1 MKYFDKLFLIV
12 FFCFF
17 SNLSYAE
24 KIIITYIDMDKIMN
38 NSTAGKKFT
47 KSLEDLH
54 KSNIEKYKKI
64 EKSLK
69 DKENKILSQKNVLNK
84 DEFNNKVS
92 DLRAE
97 AKDYR
102 DQRTDS
108 INKLN
113 DMRLKGTSKL
123 INLFNPIL
131 AEYSKENNISMILQK
146 KSIVIGKPEKN
157 FFDLAIRDLSCNKNE
172 IIMVGDDIKSDI
184 EGAKKNNIR

>member
-1 MKYFDKLFLIV
+1 MKYIEKLFVIV

-24 KIIITYIDMDKIMN
+24 KNIISYIDMDKIMN
-38 NSTAGKKFT
+38 NSIAGKKFT

-64 EKSLK
+64 EKDLK

-84 DEFNNKVS
+84 DEFDKKVIE
-92 DLRAE
+92 LRSE

-102 DQRTDS
+102 EQRTNS

-123 INLFNPIL
+123 INLINPIL
-131 AEYSKENNISMILQK
+131 AEYSKKNNISMIMQK
-146 KSIVIGKPEKN
+146 KSIVIGKS
-157 FFDLAIRDLSCNKNE
+157 DLE
-172 IIMVGDDIKSDI
+172 ITDKILEIVNQKIDKIALD
-184 EGAKKNNIR
+184 